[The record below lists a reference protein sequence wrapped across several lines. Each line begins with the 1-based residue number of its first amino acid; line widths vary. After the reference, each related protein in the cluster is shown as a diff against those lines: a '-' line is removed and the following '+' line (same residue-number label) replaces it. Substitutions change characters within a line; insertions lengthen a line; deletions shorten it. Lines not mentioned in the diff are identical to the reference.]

1 MKTRIIRSF
10 VQTALLCLTI
20 SQLAGFANAQDA
32 PKKADI
38 PPAADKPALTK
49 PAETP
54 AAQTPAAAPAPTPPG
69 TITYSGLVDWFS
81 ASTSVRRD
89 PMPNP
94 MLRPLR
100 ERRRRAVR

>member
-54 AAQTPAAAPAPTPPG
+54 AAQTPTAGVCPYTAGHDHLLGSCGLVSRHQLPCAAIQCQTLC
-69 TITYSGLVDWFS
+69 SGLYGNDD
-81 ASTSVRRD
+81 A
-89 PMPNP
+89 
-94 MLRPLR
+94 
-100 ERRRRAVR
+100 ER